1 MSWNNIVGSLPSS
14 FGDLNSLGYLDLS
27 NNNLTG
33 ELPQKL
39 VTDCYFLYLLK
50 LSNNK
55 FQGQIFPGAIH
66 TFELAVLQLDNNNFV
81 GKIPDS
87 LSTLS
92 FCLETLDLSNNHLHG
107 ELPKWIGNMTYLL
120 HLSVYS
126 NQLEGPFPTQF
137 CMLEDI
143 QLLDISDN
151 KLSGSIPSCFNPE
164 TITHFY
170 LSNNWFGGQLTD
182 PFCNNSSS
190 LRTLDLSRNN
200 FRGTIPKWISDLVGL
215 IILLLK
221 GNHFEGIIPN
231 QLCQLTDLSILD
243 LSCNNLTGSI
253 PRCLGEMMTSD
264 GLGSFNTDL
273 TSEEIDNPMTDATDS
288 YLETSKFAMTFH
300 LPLATI
306 FNNEFNII
314 DNQNIRAEFTTKLQA
329 HSFQGIVLEYMSGI
343 DLSCNQ
349 LTGNILPDLG
359 NLSKIYALN
368 LSHNNLT
375 GSIPITLSGLAKIES
390 LDLSYNKL
398 NGRIPAQL
406 IALNFLEVFSVAHN
420 NLSGPIP
427 DRKAQFA
434 TFDASSYEGNA
445 LLCGPPLS
453 NLCTHKELS
462 PPQVLL
468 HENGEEESNFMDMK
482 SFYIS
487 FLIAYTVM
495 LVTVVA
501 VLCINPYWRRTWF
514 SFIEF
519 CAMSCY
525 DYVWIAFLKFK
536 LRMRS
541 LRSRFM

>member
-1 MSWNNIVGSLPSS
+1 MSWNNLVGSLPSS

-27 NNNLTG
+27 YNNLTG
-33 ELPQKL
+33 ELPQEL
-39 VTDCYFLYLLK
+39 ATGCHSLYLLK

-55 FQGQIFPGAIH
+55 FQGQIFPRAVHI
-66 TFELAVLQLDNNNFV
+66 FELMVLQLDNNNFV

-87 LSTLS
+87 LSTLP
-92 FCLETLDLSNNHLHG
+92 FCLESLDLSNNHLHG
-107 ELPKWIGNMTYLL
+107 ELPKWIGNMTYLK
-120 HLSVYS
+120 HLFVHS
-126 NQLEGPFPTQF
+126 NQLEGPFPTEF
-137 CMLEDI
+137 CKSIEI
-143 QLLDISDN
+143 ALLDISDN

-164 TITHFY
+164 NLKHFY
-170 LSNNWFGGQLTD
+170 LSNNFFGGQLTH
-182 PFCNNSSS
+182 PLFGNSSS
-190 LRTLDLSRNN
+190 SLLTLDLSHNN
-200 FRGTIPKWISDLVGL
+200 FRGTIPKWIGNLGGL
-215 IILLLK
+215 SILLLK

-231 QLCQLTDLSILD
+231 QLCQLRDLCILD

-253 PRCLGEMMTSD
+253 PRCLGEMTSD
-264 GLGSFNTDL
+264 GLGSYNIDV
-273 TSEEIDNPMTDATDS
+273 TSVVITNPMAGATTS
-288 YLETSKFAMTFH
+288 YLGKSRLAMTFH

-306 FNNEFNII
+306 FNIEFDFI
-314 DNQNIRAEFTTKLQA
+314 DNHNIMAEFTTKLQA
-329 HSFQGIVLEYMSGI
+329 HSFQGIVLEYMLGI

-349 LTGNILPDLG
+349 LTGNIPLDFG

-375 GSIPITLSGLAKIES
+375 GGIPITLSSLAKIES
-390 LDLSYNKL
+390 LDLSYNML

-406 IALNFLEVFSVAHN
+406 VELNFLEVFSVAHN

-434 TFDASSYEGNA
+434 TFDESSYEGNA
-445 LLCGPPLS
+445 LLCGPPVS
-453 NLCTHKELS
+453 NLCTHKELP

-487 FLIAYTVM
+487 FLIAYTTM

-525 DYVWIAFLKFK
+525 DYVWIAFLNFK

-541 LRSRFM
+541 IHSRFM